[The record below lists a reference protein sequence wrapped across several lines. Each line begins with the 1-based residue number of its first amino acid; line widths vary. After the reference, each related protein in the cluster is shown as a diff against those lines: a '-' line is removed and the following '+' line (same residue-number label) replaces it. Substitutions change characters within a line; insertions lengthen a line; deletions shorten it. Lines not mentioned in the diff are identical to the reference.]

1 MLVDGVSTVVDPLL
15 AYLAGVPLPGG
26 DGGGQAVLLGVLRR
40 LEFVSVL
47 EVVAELAVVVA
58 GEIALF
64 AGVGALVGP
73 KHGVGVQGRPLGVLS
88 LNSSGG
94 RMEKLGRAVLLSSWW
109 HLVTSGSR
117 WAVLGSVVLTGV
129 GARCDNFTQ
138 FATKA
143 RMESCMP
150 GLLY

>member
-40 LEFVSVL
+40 LEFVGVL

-58 GEIALF
+58 GESALF

-73 KHGVGVQGRPLGVLS
+73 KHGVGVQGPLGVLS
-88 LNSSGG
+88 LNSSSG
-94 RMEKLGRAVLLSSWW
+94 RMEKFGRAVVLRSW

-117 WAVLGSVVLTGV
+117 WTVLGSVILTVVVHDGHSGVRRCKVVLE
-129 GARCDNFTQ
+129 R
-138 FATKA
+138 
-143 RMESCMP
+143 
-150 GLLY
+150 

>member
-1 MLVDGVSTVVDPLL
+1 MNVFLADWTVGPGHFLNTLVG
-15 AYLAGVPLPGG
+15 
-26 DGGGQAVLLGVLRR
+26 
-40 LEFVSVL
+40 VL

-73 KHGVGVQGRPLGVLS
+73 QHGVGVQGPLGVL
-88 LNSSGG
+88 NHSSGG
-94 RMEKLGRAVLLSSWW
+94 RMEKFGRAVFLRSWW
-109 HLVTSGSR
+109 HHLVTTSGSR
-117 WAVLGSVVLTGV
+117 QRSVLGSVVLTRV

>member
-26 DGGGQAVLLGVLRR
+26 DGGGQAVLLRVLGR
-40 LEFVSVL
+40 LEFVGVL

-58 GEIALF
+58 GESALF

-73 KHGVGVQGRPLGVLS
+73 KHGVGVQGPLGVLS

-150 GLLY
+150 GVLY